1 MSDVSCVMPDGPRDL
16 SSWRIVGFS
25 LDLAYHV
32 TANAARTSPLSNELA
47 MCAGRQD
54 NLPPYKRLKGF
65 PSHKRRRY
73 TADPRVSC
81 YCPAVLSIHFWDAMA
96 TDRCS
101 SKGEEISRP
110 FEARLSSNRV
120 GKDVGPE
127 RIKHFR
133 LDKVS
138 LNKSMENVLKVLHSL
153 AQAEEKTHISFW
165 YIDQL
170 VREKGPSYTCCHL
183 RIYLCK
189 AAYNIARFTA
199 VKSFRP
205 SLLTLL
211 VAFETLQR
219 PIISLL

>member
-1 MSDVSCVMPDGPRDL
+1 
-16 SSWRIVGFS
+16 
-25 LDLAYHV
+25 
-32 TANAARTSPLSNELA
+32 
-47 MCAGRQD
+47 
-54 NLPPYKRLKGF
+54 
-65 PSHKRRRY
+65 
-73 TADPRVSC
+73 
-81 YCPAVLSIHFWDAMA
+81 MA

-133 LDKVS
+133 LDKVF

-170 VREKGPSYTCCHL
+170 VREKERVTRAAIFVSICAKLPIISRDSPTRLSSPSGRLFLLCWWPLKLSRGPSY
-183 RIYLCK
+183 RFCK
-189 AAYNIARFTA
+189 FLL
-199 VKSFRP
+199 RP
-205 SLLTLL
+205 SP
-211 VAFETLQR
+211 VLQV
-219 PIISLL
+219 

>member
-1 MSDVSCVMPDGPRDL
+1 
-16 SSWRIVGFS
+16 
-25 LDLAYHV
+25 
-32 TANAARTSPLSNELA
+32 
-47 MCAGRQD
+47 
-54 NLPPYKRLKGF
+54 
-65 PSHKRRRY
+65 
-73 TADPRVSC
+73 
-81 YCPAVLSIHFWDAMA
+81 MA

-170 VREKGPSYTCCHL
+170 VREKDRVTRAKLPIISRDSPLSSPSGRLFLLCWWPLKLSRGPSY
-183 RIYLCK
+183 RFCK
-189 AAYNIARFTA
+189 FLLASIT
-199 VKSFRP
+199 SFK
-205 SLLTLL
+205 
-211 VAFETLQR
+211 
-219 PIISLL
+219 